1 MLSSISGH
9 RCGLTN
15 QRGRKSR
22 GAGAPNAP
30 APTPE
35 HIKKL
40 TAGLTSQRST
50 PQRNGRVRNHSGRAP
65 ARYTFTLYTHHS
77 QWHVLTNNAGR
88 PIKNLPESVTV
99 SADASAAQIYEEI
112 AKASRFDIHRL
123 RVTMGSD
130 GAAIPNGKD
139 VSVHETGVRNKSAV
153 DVKDLGM
160 HLTIHPTAAG

>member
-1 MLSSISGH
+1 MCALLFSESGH
-9 RCGLTN
+9 QCGLTN

-22 GAGAPNAP
+22 GAGTRNVP
-30 APTPE
+30 APTSD
-35 HIKKL
+35 HVKKL
-40 TAGLTSQRST
+40 TAGLTPHHHTRHV
-50 PQRNGRVRNHSGRAP
+50 RVHNYTGRAP
-65 ARYTFTLYTHHS
+65 SRYYILTLTLYP
-77 QWHVLTNNAGR
+77 QLQLLTNNAGR

-112 AKASRFDIHRL
+112 AKAARFDIHRL
-123 RVTMGSD
+123 RVTKGSD

-160 HLTIHPTAAG
+160 QLYPFT